1 MTFNRVRDRI
11 NIMEKSLPL
20 RIALD
25 ATKLVALLLVMLL
38 VVVVFK
44 ILMGKN

>member
-1 MTFNRVRDRI
+1 
-11 NIMEKSLPL
+11 MERSLPL

-25 ATKLVALLLVMLL
+25 ATKLVGILVVMLL
-38 VVVVFK
+38 AVVVFK